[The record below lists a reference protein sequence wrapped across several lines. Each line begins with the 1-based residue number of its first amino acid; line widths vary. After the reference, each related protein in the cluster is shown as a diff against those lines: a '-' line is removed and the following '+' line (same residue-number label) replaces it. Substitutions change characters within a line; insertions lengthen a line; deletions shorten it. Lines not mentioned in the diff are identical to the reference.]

1 MQIRIRQRAR
11 QRQRQELAEGEGLAG
26 VLQVISTAAI
36 HEVAAAFARPGQ
48 RQRKL
53 PVSRLL
59 LLVVAMSIYTQDA
72 LEVVFLRLMA
82 GLRDL
87 APTTAV
93 GIISKSALCQ
103 GRARLGVRPV
113 AALFHQVCRPL
124 ATAKTPGAFLFGLRV
139 VAMDGTTDVVPDT
152 PANVRAFGRTH
163 AYRGEAA
170 YPRVLGIYLVE
181 VGTHA
186 VFDAGFWPSTTSE
199 HRGGARLLRS
209 VTPEMLL
216 LYDNGYHS
224 YQLTTRVRA
233 QGAHFLGSLP
243 ASVRIR
249 HATPLSD
256 GSTWCWLCPT
266 DPVRCRAGEHLL
278 VRVISYRLTDPARP
292 HHGTVR
298 RLVTSLLDPQEYPAA
313 DLVCAY
319 HERWEVEGTIDELA
333 SHQRLGQRPLR
344 SQTPTGVLQELYGLL
359 LVHYALRALMLQ
371 AAATRGLDPDRI
383 SFTRTVHLVAAA
395 VPLFQLASPAQHRRL
410 AARLLYA
417 IARRLLP
424 PRANRSAPRVIKRVQ
439 ARFPK
444 KRPQHRGIPPLRLP
458 FRDAFALL
466 PHPSSTPLRPV
477 YAHAVALI

>member
-1 MQIRIRQRAR
+1 MQIRIRQRV
-11 QRQRQELAEGEGLAG
+11 QQRQELAEEAGLAS
-26 VLQVISTAAI
+26 VLRVISTTAI
-36 HEVAAAFARPGQ
+36 HEVAAFARAGQ
-48 RQRKL
+48 RRRKL
-53 PVSRLL
+53 PVARLL
-59 LLVVAMSIYTQDA
+59 WLVVAMSLYTQEA
-72 LEVVFLRLMA
+72 VEVVFLRLMA

-87 APTTAV
+87 DPTAAS
-93 GIISKSALCQ
+93 GLISKSALCQ

-124 ATAKTPGAFLFGLRV
+124 ATAQTPGAFLFGLRM
-139 VAMDGTTDVVPDT
+139 VAMDGTTDVVADT

-163 AYRGEAA
+163 GYRGEAA
-170 YPRVLGIYLVE
+170 YPHVLGIYLVE

-186 VFDAGFWPSTTSE
+186 IIDAGFWPSTTSE

-209 VTPEMLL
+209 VTAEMLL

-224 YQLTTRVRA
+224 YELTTRVQA

-249 HATPLSD
+249 HATPLPD

-266 DPVRCRAGEHLL
+266 DPVRRRAGEHLL

-292 HHGTVR
+292 HCGTIR
-298 RLVTSLLDPQEYPAA
+298 RLVTSLLDPQQYPAA
-313 DLVCAY
+313 DLIGAY

-344 SQTPTGVLQELYGLL
+344 SQTPTGVLQELYGVL

-371 AAATRGLDPDRI
+371 AAVTRGVDPDRI

-395 VPLFQLASPAQHRRL
+395 LPLFQLATPAQQRRL
-410 AARLLYA
+410 AARLLHA
-417 IARRLLP
+417 LACHLLP
-424 PRANRSAPRVIKRVQ
+424 PRADRSEPRVVKRVQ

-444 KRPQHRGIPPLRLP
+444 KRPQHRGIPPLTLP
-458 FRDAFALL
+458 FRDAFVIL
-466 PHPSSTPLRPV
+466 PHPASAPV
-477 YAHAVALI
+477 LPHLDLAVALI